1 MKLPTST
8 LVGFTLLVVG
18 ACMLTSSD
26 QSVGLPIPYKVLG
39 ESSLGRA
46 PLGAPVYAATSMF
59 QLASLIAA
67 HGPFLSAPE
76 ECCPGV
82 RSVATP
88 SLLLAFQK
96 TGRTVCTLDS
106 FSDLRLAG
114 DAVTIEIQ
122 SEPTF
127 CTLFAQPASSPV
139 LLLAVPLAELPKA
152 VIEVRLQGAGDMEQR
167 SHFPREWSTVVDLR
181 QPLAD
186 RSVAPGDIQ
195 AGVEA
200 AWNAGNLG
208 PWELSEVAVRRWTS
222 EDPRCG
228 LSASP
233 AAAAD
238 NPVGVV
244 IRVLYVPNDSHIP
257 WIAKQHEYTWRVG
270 SVSFLDDCGE
280 VS

>member
-1 MKLPTST
+1 
-8 LVGFTLLVVG
+8 
-18 ACMLTSSD
+18 MLTSSD
-26 QSVGLPIPYKVLG
+26 QSAGLPIPYQVLG
-39 ESSLGRA
+39 ESSLGNA
-46 PLGAPVYAATSMF
+46 QLGAPVYAATSMS

-67 HGPFLSAPE
+67 HRPGVPAPQD
-76 ECCPGV
+76 CCPGV
-82 RSVATP
+82 MSVATP

-96 TGRTVCTLDS
+96 PGRTVCTLDS

-127 CTLFAQPASSPV
+127 CTLFAQPAFSPT
-139 LLLAVPLAELPKA
+139 LLLAVPLAELPNA
-152 VIEVRLQGAGDMEQR
+152 VIEVRLQGVGDAEQR

-208 PWELSEVAVRRWTS
+208 PWELSEVGVRRWTS

-228 LSASP
+228 LSASQ

-238 NPVGVV
+238 EPVGVV
-244 IRVLYVPNDSHIP
+244 IRVLYVPNDNHFP
-257 WIAKQHEYTWRVG
+257 WIARQHEYTWRIG

>member
-1 MKLPTST
+1 M
-8 LVGFTLLVVG
+8 
-18 ACMLTSSD
+18 
-26 QSVGLPIPYKVLG
+26 
-39 ESSLGRA
+39 
-46 PLGAPVYAATSMF
+46 
-59 QLASLIAA
+59 
-67 HGPFLSAPE
+67 
-76 ECCPGV
+76 GV
-82 RSVATP
+82 AGP

-96 TGRTVCTLDS
+96 PGRTQCTMDS

-114 DAVTIEIQ
+114 DGVTIEIQ

-127 CTLFAQPASSPV
+127 CTSFAQPAFSPV

-152 VIEVRLQGAGDMEQR
+152 VIEVRLQGVGDADQR
-167 SHFPREWSTVVDLR
+167 SHFPKEWSTVVDLR

-208 PWELSEVAVRRWTS
+208 PWELSEVGVRRWTS
-222 EDPRCG
+222 IDPRCG
-228 LSASP
+228 LSASQ

-238 NPVGVV
+238 DPVGVV
-244 IRVLYVPNDSHIP
+244 IRVLYVPNDNHIP
-257 WIAKQHEYTWRVG
+257 WIARQHEYRWRIG